1 MRRIAAFSSAGFR
14 VSATSHRGFSYA
26 LLFARSAKTANAIA
40 TPASAIA
47 KGLSSN
53 QKATAEP
60 IPHNPPTARPCL

>member
-1 MRRIAAFSSAGFR
+1 MGFSS
-14 VSATSHRGFSYA
+14 FSYA

-60 IPHNPPTARPCL
+60 IPHNPPTARPCV